1 MENVGIK
8 RGNIDLT
15 GKLITESRKRILRNA
30 VFIVSDKYTENSKK
44 MTLIPLTLPNPGRV
58 TGNWKSYW
66 NYWGSY
72 GKAIEKPSA
81 DLSKVYNHDKF

>member
-1 MENVGIK
+1 LENVGIK

-44 MTLIPLTLPNPGRV
+44 
-58 TGNWKSYW
+58 
-66 NYWGSY
+66 
-72 GKAIEKPSA
+72 
-81 DLSKVYNHDKF
+81 